1 MATSLQLKRL
11 QALIW
16 VLIYGGLLTLVVGLS
31 LGRYDPSAGLAS
43 VVVGGLLA
51 VFGALLI
58 FLRARLKNEGDSP
71 IKK

>member
-1 MATSLQLKRL
+1 MATTLQLKSL

-31 LGRYDPSAGLAS
+31 LGRYDPSAGLAC

>member
-31 LGRYDPSAGLAS
+31 LGRYDPSAGLAC
-43 VVVGGLLA
+43 VVVGGMLA

-58 FLRARLKNEGDSP
+58 LLRARLKNEGDSP

>member
-1 MATSLQLKRL
+1 MATTLQLKRL

-31 LGRYDPSAGLAS
+31 LGRYDPSAGLAC

>member
-31 LGRYDPSAGLAS
+31 LGRYDPSAGLAC

>member
-1 MATSLQLKRL
+1 MATTLQLKRL

-31 LGRYDPSAGLAS
+31 LGRYDPIAGPAC
-43 VVVGGLLA
+43 VVMGGVLA

-71 IKK
+71 SKK

>member
-31 LGRYDPSAGLAS
+31 LGRYDPIAGRAC
-43 VVVGGLLA
+43 VVVGGVLA
-51 VFGALLI
+51 AVGALLI
-58 FLRARLKNEGDSP
+58 LLRARLKNEGDSP
-71 IKK
+71 SKK

>member
-1 MATSLQLKRL
+1 MATALQLQRL

-31 LGRYDPSAGLAS
+31 LGRYDPSAGLAC